1 MANRNDESRQNL
13 KVVKEDILRRE
24 RFLGERDVGARQQW
38 NRLAG
43 GAKDSFVVY
52 ENYKTVYKGKN
63 AQKVKYHGPVQQK
76 RGKPPVPHGVGT
88 MTYTNG
94 YVLRGPFKAGR
105 RHGTF
110 SVTTSDD
117 KDKVQAC
124 FREDVYKPSAPCKKI
139 PATST
144 GRREVIYYT
153 KQIDDRSYY
162 HGPVAS
168 DGTIQEKGTMY
179 FTNGKQETIDNVHC
193 FRCAQCLVDFGGM
206 SPSNAT
212 HALEELTQI
221 TRLLAQKSPNQRRL
235 NALYESLLDRLP
247 VLQGSNPNDFGINAG
262 NYYLGNQVITV
273 PDLTKVKPLGE
284 GTFGIVY
291 KGSTHRDG
299 TSPIPI
305 AIKLPKV
312 NLCDGYKAAD
322 CRKEEGCRWSLDKST
337 KPKRKVHKPTKD
349 DYTPTAVQDDVE
361 WKPDNASIDLA
372 KLQKEATMNLAKLR
386 RKLAK
391 FEGGGKRGEC
401 LQESFK
407 YATPDEMAELKQS
420 QYAFMVE
427 SMVHLLLACIRSTH
441 DVLSM
446 VAPRPIFVARTE
458 PRYMTRGMEQELAEN
473 YGIQRRTIVVG
484 MEALEY
490 DGWVAVEKKGVVDT
504 FNMLVQSA
512 YMLSLCNQHGVRFVH
527 RDFHPGNIMC
537 VVHKRPQRIR
547 IPVGNGKHINYS
559 TRVVWK
565 IIDFG
570 MSCIYT
576 DCCDHARHGWLIAS
590 QEDTPYSEKPLEHCK
605 NRFLDMRMMIYAL
618 YDYLEEKN
626 WFKDFFDLLFGD
638 DTPDIDDWHD
648 GYYDKFT
655 ARDKKIY
662 APEHVIRVLYEH
674 LKKNPLRS
682 VSVK

>member
-1 MANRNDESRQNL
+1 
-13 KVVKEDILRRE
+13 
-24 RFLGERDVGARQQW
+24 
-38 NRLAG
+38 
-43 GAKDSFVVY
+43 
-52 ENYKTVYKGKN
+52 
-63 AQKVKYHGPVQQK
+63 
-76 RGKPPVPHGVGT
+76 
-88 MTYTNG
+88 
-94 YVLRGPFKAGR
+94 
-105 RHGTF
+105 
-110 SVTTSDD
+110 
-117 KDKVQAC
+117 
-124 FREDVYKPSAPCKKI
+124 
-139 PATST
+139 
-144 GRREVIYYT
+144 
-153 KQIDDRSYY
+153 
-162 HGPVAS
+162 
-168 DGTIQEKGTMY
+168 
-179 FTNGKQETIDNVHC
+179 
-193 FRCAQCLVDFGGM
+193 M

-349 DYTPTAVQDDVE
+349 DYTPTAVQDAVE
-361 WKPDNASIDLA
+361 CKPDNASIDLA

-484 MEALEY
+484 MEALDY

-559 TRVVWK
+559 TASFGKLLILAVVHLHRPLRPRSAWMV
-565 IIDFG
+565 DCFAGRYALFG
-570 MSCIYT
+570 K
-576 DCCDHARHGWLIAS
+576 AVGAL
-590 QEDTPYSEKPLEHCK
+590 Q

-626 WFKDFFDLLFGD
+626 CSKTFLICCLVTILQTLMIGTMGTMINLRHETKKY
-638 DTPDIDDWHD
+638 TPRN
-648 GYYDKFT
+648 T
-655 ARDKKIY
+655 
-662 APEHVIRVLYEH
+662 
-674 LKKNPLRS
+674 
-682 VSVK
+682 